1 MKNEL
6 QVKVTKFTPAEVS
19 FNSEEI
25 KSAAKEIAKKYEG
38 LVFTDETVKDA
49 KKVAAEIN
57 KIKKSVDD
65 FKKKAKKELTP
76 AVKALETECKEV
88 IAILDEPYQ
97 HIKSQ
102 LEIFEDNRIK
112 AKSEEIQVYIDNAYS
127 DYQVEES
134 RQKLEWPKDWLNA
147 TKQMK
152 DIASEVNH
160 LVNAISLEQREHYS
174 NVEKVETFVELINVK
189 LALNVPLSK
198 ETFVSML
205 SHGTVEEI
213 KLQAEKRGQERKE
226 SEEAYAEKVKREAEA
241 EANKKIEAVQ
251 AKAKEEVETMTE
263 VVAKELMP
271 VEAEG
276 KVHGF
281 TFKIKA
287 TVNQKDALKLFMD
300 RNGIK
305 YEAVK

>member
-1 MKNEL
+1 MKHEL
-6 QVKVTKFTPAEVS
+6 QVKVLEVTPAVI
-19 FNSEEI
+19 NWNYEEI
-25 KSAAKEIAKKYEG
+25 KSQAQEFAEQYVG
-38 LVFTDETVKDA
+38 LHFTEDTVKDGKKALAEA
-49 KKVAAEIN
+49 KKIQKAIN
-57 KIKKSVDD
+57 D
-65 FKKKAKKELTP
+65 FKVKTKKQANEPITKFESGCKELISIFDKP
-76 AVKALETECKEV
+76 IADIKEQ
-88 IAILDEPYQ
+88 LDV
-97 HIKSQ
+97 
-102 LEIFEDNRIK
+102 FEDNRIK
-112 AKSEEIQVYIDNAYS
+112 TKTDEIQKYIDNAYT

-134 RQKLEWPKDWLNA
+134 RRKLEWPKDWLNV

-174 NVEKVETFVELINVK
+174 NVEKVETFVELVNAK

-198 ETFVSML
+198 EAFVSML
-205 SHGTVEEI
+205 SHGTVEEV
-213 KLQAEKRGQERKE
+213 KAQAEKRGQERKD

-263 VVAKELMP
+263 VVADIVAP
-271 VEAEG
+271 VKAEG
-276 KVHGF
+276 EKRKF
-281 TFKIKA
+281 SFRILA
-287 TVNQKDALKLFMD
+287 TVNQKDALKVFMD